1 MLSITNHEIVFEDG
15 YLDLTLDLEYE
26 VEVKERTGLEYY
38 ATVTGEDGSL
48 FATPVETILLSSD
61 ENEVSIHSGFTCPAS
76 FSGKRVTVYYRAFF
90 EEQGGVVDLG
100 STKKGEAQIITNFE
114 DGKWEAGSIS
124 TVAIKAESDAADL
137 TITLCCSDP
146 REWAWLV
153 TPLSGDARSY
163 EHFEPFG
170 VANTVTC
177 ETNTYEL
184 QNGIQLDVTFLRA
197 GPSCTVS
204 VEI

>member
-76 FSGKRVTVYYRAFF
+76 FSGKRVTVHYRAF
-90 EEQGGVVDLG
+90 L
-100 STKKGEAQIITNFE
+100 KNR
-114 DGKWEAGSIS
+114 AGSWILEAPKK
-124 TVAIKAESDAADL
+124 V
-137 TITLCCSDP
+137 
-146 REWAWLV
+146 RH
-153 TPLSGDARSY
+153 R
-163 EHFEPFG
+163 
-170 VANTVTC
+170 
-177 ETNTYEL
+177 
-184 QNGIQLDVTFLRA
+184 
-197 GPSCTVS
+197 
-204 VEI
+204 